1 MVPEDSSRIELNR
14 VRQSFIQFL
23 ESEGPDAVY
32 LQEQL
37 EAMTAGGQ
45 RRLVVSVDHLRAEDA
60 PLAARLLDEPVR
72 FLAECEAALA
82 TMMLARLPNLAHEA
96 VNKEL
101 KRFYLGFDGAF
112 GTRRVSPRGLRA
124 EWLGRMVCV
133 EGIVTRISAVRPKV
147 IQSVHYVPATGQ
159 MKVRDYRD
167 GITLDADA
175 SRWPTPALYPTK
187 DDDGNPMETEFGL
200 SSYRDYQSASLQEM
214 PERTPAGQ
222 LPRTVDLVFEADLVD
237 ACKPGAR
244 VRAIGTYRAVGG
256 KNSVHFGTKIV
267 VNHVVLLNDTQSRIK
282 YTERDLAN
290 IRHIAHTPG
299 GTDLL
304 AASLAPSICGHALI
318 KKALLL
324 LLLGGAEKNL
334 PNGTHLRGDINMLLV
349 GDPSTAKSQ
358 LLRFV
363 LNVAPLAISTTGR
376 GSSGVGLTAAVV
388 ADADTG
394 ERHLE
399 AGAMVLADRGIVC
412 IDEFDKMSDA
422 DRVAIH
428 EVMEQQTVTIAK
440 AGIHTTLNA
449 RCSVIAAANPVYGA
463 YDRRR
468 KPADNIAL
476 PDSLLSR
483 FDLLFIVLDTISRE
497 RDEQIAAHV
506 LDMHRFR
513 RGGDEGADA
522 EMLDDPEDEADR
534 AAQQRELA
542 ARAGG
547 WDTDEE
553 DDDDEAADAESA
565 PVFVRQQVV
574 SRAAGDASHRVLSVP
589 FLQKFIQYAKRLRP
603 TLTPEAAEYVAA
615 RYRDLRAKD
624 DTRTLP
630 ITARQLET
638 MIRLATAHA
647 KSRLSLEVETLDACA
662 AFDIMNFALYNEA
675 RAERLRPVTAAAAAR
690 TPRRSDTAEQR
701 TPARSSSA
709 RKRCRRPRQ
718 TTSGDPYAFDD
729 DGESE
734 ADAEA
739 TADDGDAVLSR
750 RARRLRMRR
759 RPSGVAA
766 TASDPTATDASAAE
780 EETSDVDEDRP
791 SATESPSTSIAPPL
805 DRETAEAVLVARVRS
820 AIESITATE
829 RRESATLE
837 ELMARLDD
845 STLALEDIER
855 VLHQLDDA
863 GQVLYRDRVIF
874 RI

>member
-133 EGIVTRISAVRPKV
+133 EGIVTRVSAVRPKV

-324 LLLGGAEKNL
+324 LLLGGVEKNL
-334 PNGTHLRGDINMLLV
+334 PNAAAAFCVERGAA
-349 GDPSTAKSQ
+349 GDLHHRP
-358 LLRFV
+358 RFIGRRPHGRCRGRCRHRR
-363 LNVAPLAISTTGR
+363 APPGGGR
-376 GSSGVGLTAAVV
+376 
-388 ADADTG
+388 
-394 ERHLE
+394 
-399 AGAMVLADRGIVC
+399 MVLADRGIVC

-428 EVMEQQTVTIAK
+428 EAMEQQTVTIAK

-483 FDLLFIVLDTISRE
+483 FDVLFIVLDTISRE

-506 LDMHRFR
+506 LDVHRFR

-542 ARAGG
+542 ARAGS
-547 WDTDEE
+547 WDSDEE

-662 AFDIMNFALYNEA
+662 AFDILNFALYNEA
-675 RAERLRPVTAAAAAR
+675 RAERLRPATATLATAAAR

-709 RKRCRRPRQ
+709 RKRHRRPRQ
-718 TTSGDPYAFDD
+718 TASGDPYAFDD

-734 ADAEA
+734 TDSQA
-739 TADDGDAVLSR
+739 TADDGDAALSR

-759 RPSGVAA
+759 RPSGDTAA
-766 TASDPTATDASAAE
+766 AESAAE
-780 EETSDVDEDRP
+780 EEMPEADEPPPVDEDRP
-791 SATESPSTSIAPPL
+791 SATEPPSTPIAPLL
-805 DRETAEAVLVARVRS
+805 DRETAEAMLVARVRS

-837 ELMARLDD
+837 ELIARLDD

-855 VLHQLDDA
+855 VLQQLEDA